1 MTTAP
6 GADEL
11 RLRRLLVTRGLA
23 YNPGDPMDQR
33 PVTPTRI
40 IPAGAPLP
48 HRPPEPGEIPPWRTP
63 PAPPVPP
70 PPDPP
75 AEVIHRHI
83 HEVLLVP
90 AEPAP
95 APTRWDRLWAWLRTL
110 GHPWQLVA
118 ALAAAV
124 VPIPGVGYSLGTTW
138 AYVVHQTRLDHGVGW
153 GYALA
158 GSALAAAGT
167 ALARRGGALRLALL
181 AVAFVGGL
189 GAISL
194 FDPITALT
202 GVHR

>member
-1 MTTAP
+1 MS
-6 GADEL
+6 D
-11 RLRRLLVTRGLA
+11 V
-23 YNPGDPMDQR
+23 

-75 AEVIHRHI
+75 AEVIHRYV
-83 HEVLLVP
+83 HEVLLVTP
-90 AEPAP
+90 EPEP
-95 APTRWDRLWAWLRTL
+95 EPTRWDRAWAWLRTL
-110 GHPWQLVA
+110 GRPWQLVA

-138 AYVVHQTRLDHGVGW
+138 AYVVHQTRLDHGMW
-153 GYALA
+153 AGYGLA
-158 GSALAAAGT
+158 GAALAATGT
-167 ALARRGGALRLALL
+167 AVARRGGALRLALL
-181 AVAFVGGL
+181 AIAFIGFL
-189 GAISL
+189 GAASL

-202 GVHR
+202 GVSR